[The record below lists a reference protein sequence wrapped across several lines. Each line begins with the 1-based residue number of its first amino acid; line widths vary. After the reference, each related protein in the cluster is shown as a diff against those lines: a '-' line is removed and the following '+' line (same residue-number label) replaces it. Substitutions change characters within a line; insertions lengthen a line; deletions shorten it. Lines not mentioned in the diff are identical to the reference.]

1 MLHQRKEYRVD
12 SVMTTV
18 PPSVEMSVRGNI
30 LPGSVNRSTPNG
42 DKEGAVTQLHTTRAG
57 RRGLGAAVAAAGLL
71 AALLAAGPAAATP
84 DPGDAPAGA
93 ATSAELA
100 ADTRAAIAGGEIPGV
115 DEVVHSRNVQ
125 HVAHLPKGALG
136 GTNSDLAFQGRYA
149 FAGNYDGFT
158 IYDIRNP
165 RSPRTVAEVL
175 CPGSQNDISVSGDLL
190 FLSTDSSRSDD
201 SCSSTS
207 QPATE
212 KSSWEGM
219 KIFDIS
225 DKRNP
230 KYVAAVETACGS
242 HTHTLVPERRNVYVY
257 VSSYS
262 PNAAFPDCQP
272 PHDGI
277 SVIKV
282 PRKAPQ
288 RAEVVAFPVLF
299 PGDGPDGGG
308 NPGGPTNPGVSKTT
322 GCHDITVLPS
332 KDLAAGACMG
342 DGILFD
348 IEDPENPRVIDRVQ
362 DNVNFAFWH
371 SATFNQRANKVVFT
385 DELGGGGGATCN
397 AEIGPN
403 RGADGI
409 YDIKGRG
416 DHRKLVFRSYF
427 KIDRHQADTENCVAH
442 NGSLI
447 PVKGR
452 DIMVQA
458 WYQGGVSVWDFTDSA
473 RPREIGY
480 FERGPL
486 SDTARV
492 VGGSWSAYYY
502 NGHIYSND
510 MAKGLDVLR
519 IDDRRTAP
527 AKRVRMDE
535 LNVQTQPDYF
545 DYFD

>member
-1 MLHQRKEYRVD
+1 
-12 SVMTTV
+12 MT
-18 PPSVEMSVRGNI
+18 SLR
-30 LPGSVNRSTPNG
+30 
-42 DKEGAVTQLHTTRAG
+42 TTRTP
-57 RRGLGAAVAAAGLL
+57 RTRIRGLGVATAAAGLL
-71 AALLAAGPAAATP
+71 VGLLATGPAAATP
-84 DPGDAPAGA
+84 DPGDSPVRGTVSSEQA
-93 ATSAELA
+93 AEARSA
-100 ADTRAAIAGGEIPGV
+100 IQSGEIPGV
-115 DEVVHSRNVQ
+115 DQIVHTDNIK
-125 HVAHLPKGALG
+125 HLVNIPKDALK
-136 GTNSDLAFQGRYA
+136 GTNSDLAFQGKYA
-149 FAGNYDGFT
+149 FAGNYDGFR
-158 IYDIRNP
+158 IFDISNP
-165 RSPRTVAEVL
+165 AAPKTVAQVL

-201 SCSSTS
+201 SCASSS

-225 DKRNP
+225 DVTNP
-230 KYVAAVETACGS
+230 RYVAAVETACGS

-277 SVIKV
+277 TVIKV

-288 RAEVVAFPVLF
+288 KAVITGFPVLF
-299 PGDGPDGGG
+299 PGEGPDGGG

-348 IEDPENPRVIDRVQ
+348 IKDPERPRVIDQVQ

-371 SATFNQRANKVVFT
+371 SATFNQKANKVVFT
-385 DELGGGGGATCN
+385 DELGGGGAATCN
-397 AEIGPN
+397 AAVGPN
-403 RGADGI
+403 RGANGI
-409 YDIKGRG
+409 YDIVGKGGKR
-416 DHRKLVFRSYF
+416 DLVFRSYY
-427 KIDRHQADTENCVAH
+427 KIPRHQADTENCVAH

-447 PVKGR
+447 PVKGK
-452 DIMVQA
+452 DLMVQA
-458 WYQGGVSVWDFTDSA
+458 WYQGGVSVWDFTDS
-473 RPREIGY
+473 RKPKEIAY
-480 FERGPL
+480 FERGPI
-486 SDTARV
+486 SATTFAG
-492 VGGSWSAYYY
+492 GGSWSAYYY

-510 MAKGLDVLR
+510 MVKGFDVLR
-519 IDDRRTAP
+519 LDDRRTDS

-545 DYFD
+545 DDFDDD

>member
-1 MLHQRKEYRVD
+1 MPRRRR
-12 SVMTTV
+12 TV
-18 PPSVEMSVRGNI
+18 
-30 LPGSVNRSTPNG
+30 
-42 DKEGAVTQLHTTRAG
+42 
-57 RRGLGAAVAAAGLL
+57 VAAAAAGMLATLL
-71 AALLAAGPAAATP
+71 TAGPAAAIP
-84 DPGDAPAGA
+84 DPGGAPHQEAV
-93 ATSAELA
+93 SA
-100 ADTRAAIAGGEIPGV
+100 ADRAAAKSAVANGEIPGV
-115 DEVVHSRNVQ
+115 DEIVHSDNLEPLVNI
-125 HVAHLPKGALG
+125 PKEALQ
-136 GTNSDLAFQGRYA
+136 GTNSDLAFQDGYA
-149 FAGNYDGFT
+149 FAGNYDGFR
-158 IYDIRNP
+158 IFDIRNP
-165 RSPRTVAEVL
+165 KAPKTVAQVL
-175 CPGSQNDISVSGDLL
+175 CPGSQNDVSVSGDLL
-190 FLSTDSSRSDD
+190 FLSTDSSRSDN
-201 SCSSTS
+201 SCSSTT
-207 QPATE
+207 QPASE

-282 PRKAPQ
+282 PRKAPEK
-288 RAEVVAFPVLF
+288 AAVVNFPVLF
-299 PGDGPDGGG
+299 PGEGPDGGG

-348 IEDPENPRVIDRVQ
+348 IRDPEHPKVIDQVQ
-362 DNVNFAFWH
+362 DNVSFAFWH
-371 SATFNQRANKVVFT
+371 SATFNQRADKVVFT
-385 DELGGGGGATCN
+385 DELGGGVGATCN
-397 AEIGPN
+397 EATGPN

-409 YDIKGRG
+409 YDIVGKG
-416 DHRKLVFRSYF
+416 DKRKLVFRSYF
-427 KIDRHQADTENCVAH
+427 KIDRHQASTENCVAH

-458 WYQGGVSVWDFTDSA
+458 WYQGGVSVWEFTNSA
-473 RPREIGY
+473 KPREIAY

-486 SDTARV
+486 STDTLTT
-492 VGGSWSAYYY
+492 GGSWSAYYY

-510 MAKGLDVLR
+510 IAKGLDVLR
-519 IDDRRTAP
+519 LDDRRTDP
-527 AKRVRMDE
+527 AKRVRLHE

-545 DYFD
+545 DRD